1 MHMYKQLSLRTYG
14 ILHII
19 NFLAV
24 VDPNAAL
31 NYSIQKKNN
40 LEIMPLKFNIHSSNI
55 EATGMIF
62 YNKRAGMGMLL
73 QRMFGTP

>member
-1 MHMYKQLSLRTYG
+1 
-14 ILHII
+14 
-19 NFLAV
+19 
-24 VDPNAAL
+24 
-31 NYSIQKKNN
+31 
-40 LEIMPLKFNIHSSNI
+40 MPLKFNIHSSNI